1 MQGRAVRDDMSIL
14 AMTRLR
20 LKSIGLFPR
29 FIWANEAVIAQLR
42 AAPGFLRGKLLAEP
56 SLAMWTASL
65 WLSEESMRAFYL
77 SGAHRGLMPR
87 LKDFACEATVGH
99 ISYESSELPSWQFVH
114 EELCKAGRYSDML
127 SEANDDHRNRI
138 VARPK
143 FAFLTRQLRP
153 TSSIRG

>member
-1 MQGRAVRDDMSIL
+1 LGF
-14 AMTRLR
+14 
-20 LKSIGLFPR
+20 FPR

-42 AAPGFLRGKLLAEP
+42 AAPGFLRGKLMAEP

-77 SGAHRGLMPR
+77 SGDHRAVMPR
-87 LKDFACEATVGH
+87 LGDFAAEAFVGH
-99 ISYESSELPSWQFVH
+99 ISYESSELPSWQFIC
-114 EELCKAGRYSDML
+114 ENLCKVRRYSNALL
-127 SEANDDHRNRI
+127 SEPNDDHRNRI

-153 TSSIRG
+153 ASSNRGSAVLRL

>member
-1 MQGRAVRDDMSIL
+1 MAIL

-56 SLAMWTASL
+56 ILVMWTASL

-77 SGAHRGLMPR
+77 NGDHRAVMPR
-87 LKDFACEATVGH
+87 LGDFASEAIVGH
-99 ISYESSELPSWQFVH
+99 IGYGSSELPSWQFIY
-114 EELCKAGRYSDML
+114 ENLCKVGRCSDALL
-127 SEANDDHRNRI
+127 SEPNDDHRNRI

-153 TSSIRG
+153 TSSIRA